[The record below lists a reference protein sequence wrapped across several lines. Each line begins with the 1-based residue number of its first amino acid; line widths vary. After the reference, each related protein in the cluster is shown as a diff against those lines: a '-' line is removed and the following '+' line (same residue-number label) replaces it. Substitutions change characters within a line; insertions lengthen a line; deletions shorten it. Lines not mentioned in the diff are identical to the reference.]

1 LSLESFSFFTGL
13 SVVGPRPRKA
23 AAAAF
28 LVTTLVRRPVD
39 PAGVNLGVGTTN
51 EEIDLSFIL
60 LLGGEI
66 GDATSSALIFF
77 RLNGKILDL
86 TSCRL

>member
-13 SVVGPRPRKA
+13 SVVGPTPRK

-28 LVTTLVRRPVD
+28 LVTTLDRRPVD
-39 PAGVNLGVGTTN
+39 PVGVNLGVGTTN

-60 LLGGEI
+60 SGGEI
-66 GDATSSALIFF
+66 GDAASSALIFL